1 MYSQSMVW
9 LFIVFFMSFVTV
21 KIFMLIY
28 SKVSVFSLRACDFYV
43 LFKQFFPSKCHENSI
58 LSSPMKVLEFCFL
71 HLDLQLIWNLSFCMV
86 WGEYLNLF
94 IYIANSSRFIYC
106 LSNPSS
112 PLLVSNFKYIL
123 SIL

>member
-43 LFKQFFPSKCHENSI
+43 LFKQFFPSKCHENKHFVFSYESFRV
-58 LSSPMKVLEFCFL
+58 LLFTFGPTTHLEFIFL
-71 HLDLQLIWNLSFCMV
+71 YGM
-86 WGEYLNLF
+86 G
-94 IYIANSSRFIYC
+94 
-106 LSNPSS
+106 
-112 PLLVSNFKYIL
+112 
-123 SIL
+123 